1 MFINNFDPVALEIF
15 SLEIRWY
22 SLAYIF
28 GIILGWILAKKLFIQ
43 DIEVKNKFDD
53 YLTYLIIGIILGGR
67 LGYIFIYNL
76 SFYVNN
82 PLDIFKIWQGGM
94 SFHGGLIGVIFAS
107 IFFAKKNKQNSF
119 LYMDIV
125 ALVAP
130 IGLFFGRI
138 ANFINSEL
146 YGTITNVPWAVTF
159 IQVDNLP
166 RHPSQLYE
174 ALLEG
179 LFLFL
184 LLLYFKNK
192 FSKKPGIISG
202 LFLIIYSIFR
212 FIVEFYRVPDEQ
224 LGYIFLNLTM
234 GQVVSL
240 IFMLSGLILFYL
252 KYETRLDIL
261 AQLFFLQCL
270 KPHLF
275 STQEIFH
282 DLKILLELQF

>member
-1 MFINNFDPVALEIF
+1 MLINNFDPVALEIF

-28 GIILGWILAKKLFIQ
+28 GIILGWILAKKLFIH

-94 SFHGGLIGVIFAS
+94 SFHGSLIGVIFAS
-107 IFFAKKNKQNSF
+107 IFFAKKNNQNPF
-119 LYMDIV
+119 LYLDIV

-130 IGLFFGRI
+130 VGLFFGRI

-159 IQVDNLP
+159 VQVDNLP

-184 LLLYFKNK
+184 LLIYFKNK
-192 FSKKPGIISG
+192 FSNKPGLISG

-224 LGYIFLNLTM
+224 IGYIFLNLTM

-240 IFMLSGLILFYL
+240 IFILSGVILIYF
-252 KYETRLDIL
+252 KNETR
-261 AQLFFLQCL
+261 
-270 KPHLF
+270 
-275 STQEIFH
+275 
-282 DLKILLELQF
+282 

>member
-1 MFINNFDPVALEIF
+1 MFINNFDPVAIEIF

-28 GIILGWILAKKLFIQ
+28 GILFGWILAKKLFIQ
-43 DIEVKNKFDD
+43 SVEIKNKFDD
-53 YLTYLIIGIILGGR
+53 YLSYVIIGIILGGR
-67 LGYIFIYNL
+67 LGYVFIYNL
-76 SFYVNN
+76 SFYLNN

-107 IFFAKKNKQNSF
+107 IIFAKKNNQNSF

-130 IGLFFGRI
+130 IGIFFGRI

-159 IQVDNLP
+159 VQIDNLP

-184 LLLYFKNK
+184 LLIYFKNK
-192 FSKKPGIISG
+192 FSNKPGVISG

-212 FIVEFYRVPDEQ
+212 FIIEFYRVPDEQ
-224 LGYIFLNLTM
+224 LGYILLNLTM

-240 IFMLSGLILFYL
+240 IFIISGVILFYL
-252 KYETRLDIL
+252 KYETR
-261 AQLFFLQCL
+261 
-270 KPHLF
+270 
-275 STQEIFH
+275 
-282 DLKILLELQF
+282 